1 MSSKTR
7 FLKLFQLCYDTAQY
21 IFWRIFWGPT
31 VIWGDEQAQYQYVST
46 FISFSMI
53 SLCSDTMANTLKKI
67 LVLAIIF
74 PILTTLI
81 WISSDFCVHSYPKVL
96 KCSPINDSD
105 KISATKIPLLPIP
118 PLEITD
124 SKFLSTFKKKHS
136 PKRTSSP
143 YILSLWSHY
152 PLSRIPLKSAN
163 EFTTQIPPYDGPVI
177 PFPRPG

>member
-1 MSSKTR
+1 MSNKKWAQKHDFKTFSIMLWHSSIH
-7 FLKLFQLCYDTAQY
+7 FLDDFMRNYCNMRRWTGS
-21 IFWRIFWGPT
+21 IS
-31 VIWGDEQAQYQYVST
+31 YVST

-81 WISSDFCVHSYPKVL
+81 WISSDLCVHSYPKVL

-124 SKFLSTFKKKHS
+124 SKFLSTFKNF
-136 PKRTSSP
+136 
-143 YILSLWSHY
+143 
-152 PLSRIPLKSAN
+152 PLVKSV
-163 EFTTQIPPYDGPVI
+163 FLYD
-177 PFPRPG
+177 

>member
-1 MSSKTR
+1 
-7 FLKLFQLCYDTAQY
+7 
-21 IFWRIFWGPT
+21 
-31 VIWGDEQAQYQYVST
+31 
-46 FISFSMI
+46 MI

-81 WISSDFCVHSYPKVL
+81 LISSDFCIHSYPKVL

-118 PLEITD
+118 PLEIMD
-124 SKFLSTFKKKHS
+124 SKFLSMFKKNPL

-143 YILSLWSHY
+143 YIPLTEPKSQKLSYRFKPKQNDVYSHY

>member
-1 MSSKTR
+1 MNWLNIIR
-7 FLKLFQLCYDTAQY
+7 
-21 IFWRIFWGPT
+21 
-31 VIWGDEQAQYQYVST
+31 YVSST
-46 FISFSMI
+46 SISFSMI

-81 WISSDFCVHSYPKVL
+81 WISSDLCVHSYPKVL

-124 SKFLSTFKKKHS
+124 SKFPL

-143 YILSLWSHY
+143 YIPLTEPKSQKLSYRFKPKQNDVYSHY
-152 PLSRIPLKSAN
+152 PLSRIPLKSVN
-163 EFTTQIPPYDGPVI
+163 KFSTQIPSDGPI
-177 PFPRPG
+177 FPFPRPG

>member
-31 VIWGDEQAQYQYVST
+31 VVWGDEQTQYQYVST

-118 PLEITD
+118 PLEIMD
-124 SKFLSTFKKKHS
+124 SKFLSMFKKNPL
-136 PKRTSSP
+136 PKQTSSP
-143 YILSLWSHY
+143 YI
-152 PLSRIPLKSAN
+152 PLTEPKSQKWAVHKVRHALRG
-163 EFTTQIPPYDGPVI
+163 DWG
-177 PFPRPG
+177 

>member
-1 MSSKTR
+1 MLWHSSIH
-7 FLKLFQLCYDTAQY
+7 FLDDFMRNYCNMRRWTGS
-21 IFWRIFWGPT
+21 IS
-31 VIWGDEQAQYQYVST
+31 YVST

-81 WISSDFCVHSYPKVL
+81 WISSDSCVHSYPKVL

-105 KISATKIPLLPIP
+105 KISATKRPLLPIP

-124 SKFLSTFKKKHS
+124 SKFPL